1 MPTIRKLAKKVS
13 AKRNFRQKYYQMSA
27 WKNLR
32 NLYIQQHPICE
43 DCNKTIAAHVHH
55 ILSPFEMGLS
65 ENERLARLLCVDNL
79 RSVCVDCHNLEHMKK
94 TTFN

>member
-1 MPTIRKLAKKVS
+1 MPTIRKLPKKVS
-13 AKRNFRQKYYQMSA
+13 EKRNFRQKYYQMTE

-32 NLYIQQHPICE
+32 KWYIQQHPICE
-43 DCNKTIAAHVHH
+43 DCNCTLAAHVHH

-65 ENERLARLLCVDNL
+65 ENERLARLLDIYNL

-94 TTFN
+94 